1 MPQSYAP
8 AQNIVNNFY
17 PFKQRGGRLA
27 FALSCLLH
35 VTIGTLIFFIA
46 RRMTADQWPS
56 MGPKAENLSVMQIAL
71 QPAAASPAQPVAP
84 PPPPEPAEVPLKEP
98 QKVPETKPAPVPAV
112 TKPAEAAASPAP
124 VAAQAAQTAQ
134 KAAAPG
140 AQVEAA
146 EPLAGQK
153 PTGEIDW
160 RMLAIAKVRALVEH
174 EKYYPPSA
182 QKAGYTGRFK
192 VRIRLEPDG
201 TISGGEIA
209 ERHGHPLLAKA
220 VEATLEKIRG
230 GTVGLTLPERFD
242 ILLPIEFELN

>member
-17 PFKQRGGRLA
+17 PFKQCGGRRA
-27 FALSCLLH
+27 FAFSCLLH
-35 VTIGTLIFFIA
+35 ITVGTLIFFTA
-46 RRMTADQWPS
+46 RRCAVEQWPP

-71 QPAAASPAQPVAP
+71 QPAAASPVQPVSP

-98 QKVPETKPAPVPAV
+98 QKVPESNPAPVPAV

-160 RMLAIAKVRALVEH
+160 RMLAIAKVRAMVEQ
-174 EKYYPPSA
+174 EKFYPPSA

-201 TISGGEIA
+201 RISGCEIA

-220 VEATLEKIRG
+220 VEETLKKIRG
-230 GTVGLTLPERFD
+230 RTVGLTLPERFD